1 MKEAQAPASPATVFA
16 FPSCTSA
23 GDPLGL
29 ELAGES
35 VSSQKNPSC
44 CGILRVVRLGLRVV
58 TANREEAKLL
68 PVLYNH
74 PGVWLHDENLSL
86 WNCGGAAGRLRGG
99 CGWGAAGAA
108 VGRLREKSRLNSRP
122 PAPQKSQV
130 TPLPSGPRTQKSRP
144 FLPAQAPKSHK
155 SRPSPSAPNPKSHA
169 SIPGPGPPKVTSHGP
184 FSRPSTPKSHK
195 SHPSPPAPKP
205 KNPLRSP
212 FGQKAS
218 STSKKQAKTT
228 VRT

>member
-1 MKEAQAPASPATVFA
+1 MCFSGPARDLCQAQRGPLRWMKEAQAPASPATVFA

-58 TANREEAKLL
+58 TANRVEAKLL

-86 WNCGGAAGRLRGG
+86 WNCGLRGACGVAAAGGRLGRLWDGCGATVGRLWGCGAAAGLWGGCGAAAGWLRGG
-99 CGWGAAGAA
+99 CALDTKNGGIRA
-108 VGRLREKSRLNSRP
+108 RRFRNS
-122 PAPQKSQV
+122 
-130 TPLPSGPRTQKSRP
+130 
-144 FLPAQAPKSHK
+144 
-155 SRPSPSAPNPKSHA
+155 
-169 SIPGPGPPKVTSHGP
+169 
-184 FSRPSTPKSHK
+184 
-195 SHPSPPAPKP
+195 
-205 KNPLRSP
+205 
-212 FGQKAS
+212 
-218 STSKKQAKTT
+218 SKINWFIS
-228 VRT
+228 V

>member
-1 MKEAQAPASPATVFA
+1 MCFSGPARDLCQAQRGPLRWMKEAQAPASPATVFA

-58 TANREEAKLL
+58 TANRVEAKLL

-74 PGVWLHDENLSL
+74 PGVWLHDENLSAVEL
-86 WNCGGAAGRLRGG
+86 WAAGRLRGG

-108 VGRLREKSRLNSRP
+108 VGRLRGDCGATVGLWGGCGAMGRLRGWLRGAAGRLRAGHKKRRDSR
-122 PAPQKSQV
+122 
-130 TPLPSGPRTQKSRP
+130 
-144 FLPAQAPKSHK
+144 
-155 SRPSPSAPNPKSHA
+155 
-169 SIPGPGPPKVTSHGP
+169 
-184 FSRPSTPKSHK
+184 
-195 SHPSPPAPKP
+195 
-205 KNPLRSP
+205 
-212 FGQKAS
+212 KAIS
-218 STSKKQAKTT
+218 E
-228 VRT
+228 

>member
-1 MKEAQAPASPATVFA
+1 MCFSGPARDLCQAQRGPLRWMKEAQAPASPATVFA

-29 ELAGES
+29 ELAGEC

-58 TANREEAKLL
+58 TANRVEAKLL

-108 VGRLREKSRLNSRP
+108 VGRLRGDCGATVGLWGGCGAMGRLRGGCGVAAGRLRAGHKKRRDSR
-122 PAPQKSQV
+122 
-130 TPLPSGPRTQKSRP
+130 
-144 FLPAQAPKSHK
+144 
-155 SRPSPSAPNPKSHA
+155 
-169 SIPGPGPPKVTSHGP
+169 
-184 FSRPSTPKSHK
+184 
-195 SHPSPPAPKP
+195 
-205 KNPLRSP
+205 
-212 FGQKAS
+212 KAIS
-218 STSKKQAKTT
+218 E
-228 VRT
+228 